1 MAFERCRR
9 LLQEEGLALLT
20 LGAGLVAGLVVYL
33 YLSAFVRLVPV
44 VVTATGIEAGSR
56 LDAASL
62 RLIHLPR
69 AAVHPQALSALDDAR
84 GRVARFPLLAGEQVL
99 APRLSGGGGRGAV
112 EPLLASGQRAMY
124 LPLPPES
131 GYPPDLIQ
139 AGQRVD
145 VVFVPENGDGDA
157 ARLFLAGVPVLS
169 VKATRSG
176 LFGGEEGIQGLVVA
190 VDVPEAEA
198 LASAL
203 ARGRLHLLLAGP
215 EAGALSGE
223 GGSPDAQ
230 P

>member
-1 MAFERCRR
+1 MAFDRLRR
-9 LLQEEGLALLT
+9 LWREEGLVLLT
-20 LGAGLVAGLVVYL
+20 LGAGLAAGLGVYL
-33 YLSAFVRLVPV
+33 HLSAFVRLVPV
-44 VVTATGIEAGSR
+44 VVAATGIEAGSR

-62 RLIHLPR
+62 RLAFLPR
-69 AAVHPQALSALDDAR
+69 AAVHPQALSAVDDAR
-84 GRVARFPLLAGEQVL
+84 GRVARFPLVAGEQVL
-99 APRLSGGGGRGAV
+99 APRLSGGAGRGAL
-112 EPLLASGQRAMY
+112 EPLLATGQRAMY

-131 GYPPDLIQ
+131 GYPPDLVQ

-145 VVFVPENGDGDA
+145 LLFVPEKGDGSA

-176 LFGGEEGIQGLVVA
+176 LFGGEEGLQGLVVA

-215 EAGALSGE
+215 DAGAPPPE
-223 GGSPDAQ
+223 GGSSDGQ